1 MEKNTEEQK
10 PERRTKTVYL
20 TDDMLRQYHDSGM
33 TIGDIFR
40 AGLAAK
46 APLRVPDELTKAT
59 AVLGDVLTKLAMGW
73 TLVPPAEPDIIDG
86 PLLPEV
92 LEDPEAS
99 LEYEEMQEGV
109 EPSGGDITGQ

>member
-73 TLVPPAEPDIIDG
+73 TLVPPAEPDVIDG

-92 LEDPEAS
+92 LEDPEGEDHGTFVA
-99 LEYEEMQEGV
+99 EAD
-109 EPSGGDITGQ
+109 EPQGGDITGQ